1 MNRPTPRL
9 LGVIGLAVAVLAAG
23 VLLALPEPDPAPV
36 ATGASETSVQ
46 DVWPDAT
53 IVRSPGRLS
62 DGRAYTPWFHRDANT
77 SVGTA
82 LTADGAFLRLLVRTG
97 GAERE
102 LVRLPAADNP
112 QYNGFATA
120 GDDLVFMA
128 TAGSMERAAV
138 ATLYRAD
145 WTDGPARVLTADTGT
160 VVFFNSQHDVVIA
173 EGAAHWAAAG
183 AGGQFTEVRSV
194 PLAGGTVA
202 TRRIDGAF
210 AMSAWPWLTS
220 AGSGAGNV
228 QLHNMQTGA
237 TLVVPA
243 ERDELVTC
251 GPVWCRVLVIGPGGQ
266 PARTDLMRP
275 SGAERKRLAAGT
287 TTSAVLDVALLDRFE
302 LLTQTAAGDGPAT
315 LALVLFDLP
324 ANRAVPLARGVA
336 TVQARG
342 PVVWWSTGSEEAV
355 EWFALDLRQLR

>member
-1 MNRPTPRL
+1 VNRPAPRL
-9 LGVIGLAVAVLAAG
+9 VGVISLTVAVIAAG

-36 ATGASETSVQ
+36 AAGADPVQ
-46 DVWPDAT
+46 DVWPAAT

-62 DGRAYTPWFHRDANT
+62 DGRAYTPRFHRDSTT

-82 LTADGAFLRLLVRTG
+82 LTADGAFLRLLVRS
-97 GAERE
+97 GATERE
-102 LVRLPAADNP
+102 LVRLPADDNP
-112 QYNGFATA
+112 QYNGFAAA

-128 TAGSMERAAV
+128 STGSMDSAAA

-145 WTDGPARVLTADTGT
+145 WNEGAAHMLTADTGT
-160 VVFFNSQHDVVIA
+160 VVFFNSQYDVVA
-173 EGAAHWAAAG
+173 ADGAAHWAAAG

-194 PLAGGTVA
+194 PLAGGAVS
-202 TRRIDGAF
+202 TRRVDGAF

-220 AGSGAGNV
+220 SGSGLGNV
-228 QLHNMQTGA
+228 RLHNLRTGA
-237 TLVVPA
+237 AQTVPA
-243 ERDELVTC
+243 GRDELVTC

-266 PARTDLMRP
+266 PARTDVMRP
-275 SGAERKRLAAGT
+275 NGADRKRLAAGN

-302 LLTQTAAGDGPAT
+302 LLTQTTAGDGPAT

-324 ANRAVPLARGVA
+324 AGRAVPLARGVA

-342 PVVWWSTGSEEAV
+342 PVVWWSTGSEEAD
-355 EWFALDLRQLR
+355 EWFALDLRQLT